1 MGQKYLIDTNVL
13 IDAQTNRL
21 PSKGLDFLAEVINE
35 DFIISFITQ
44 IEYLGYKDIAKS
56 SEEFVSLAD
65 VVEIDKFIIQNCIDL
80 RRTVK

>member
-1 MGQKYLIDTNVL
+1 MHKRIVYPQKAWI
-13 IDAQTNRL
+13 
-21 PSKGLDFLAEVINE
+21 SLAEVINE

-65 VVEIDKFIIQNCIDL
+65 VVEIDKFIFRIALIYVE
-80 RRTVK
+80 TVK